1 MLAAVKTAL
10 QNCNINRY
18 LLLINAEFTGSK
30 AGIYGIILGTLS
42 DANTAVRYL

>member
-1 MLAAVKTAL
+1 MVV

-30 AGIYGIILGTLS
+30 AGTYVIILGTLS
-42 DANTAVRYL
+42 DVNTATSNL